1 MPTDTRLLLQ
11 TAAAPASW
19 GTTYVVMTELL
30 PTDRPLLAALGRAL
44 PAGVLL
50 AVLFRGLPTGS
61 WWWRAPLLGTLN
73 VGGFF
78 ALLMVAADRLPGGVA
93 ATLGAVG
100 PLLVALLAWPLL
112 GTRPVRRVVA
122 AGVAAVAGVALL
134 VLTPAAALDPVGI
147 AAGLGAT
154 VSTALGIVLTR
165 RFGPPPAPLL
175 VATGWQLMA
184 ASALL
189 LPLALAVEGTPPT
202 PDGSALIGFGWL
214 ALVGTALAYALW
226 FRGLAALPTTRVA
239 FLVLL
244 SPVVAAT
251 LGWAALGQSLSPLQ
265 LAGMAVALGSIVAA
279 QGAALPRLR
288 RRRLSERAAPAP
300 SPLAPRPGA
309 RPA

>member
-1 MPTDTRLLLQ
+1 MPADSRLLLQ

-19 GTTYVVMTELL
+19 GTTYLVMTELL
-30 PTDRPLLAALGRAL
+30 PADRPLFAALGRAL

-50 AVLFRGLPTGS
+50 AVLFRGLPSGS

-78 ALLMVAADRLPGGVA
+78 ALLMVSADRLPGGVA

-112 GTRPVRRVVA
+112 GSRPVARVLL
-122 AGVAAVAGVALL
+122 AGVAAVAGVGLL
-134 VLTPAAALDPVGI
+134 VLSPAAALDPVGV
-147 AAGLGAT
+147 AAGIGAT
-154 VSTALGIVLTR
+154 TSTSLGIVLTR

-175 VATGWQLMA
+175 VATGWQLTA

-189 LPLALAVEGTPPT
+189 LPLTLAFEGAPPVPDAPALA
-202 PDGSALIGFGWL
+202 GFAWL

-226 FRGLAALPTTRVA
+226 FRGLGALPPTRVA

-244 SPVVAAT
+244 SPWSRPR
-251 LGWAALGQSLSPLQ
+251 WA
-265 LAGMAVALGSIVAA
+265 
-279 QGAALPRLR
+279 
-288 RRRLSERAAPAP
+288 
-300 SPLAPRPGA
+300 
-309 RPA
+309 